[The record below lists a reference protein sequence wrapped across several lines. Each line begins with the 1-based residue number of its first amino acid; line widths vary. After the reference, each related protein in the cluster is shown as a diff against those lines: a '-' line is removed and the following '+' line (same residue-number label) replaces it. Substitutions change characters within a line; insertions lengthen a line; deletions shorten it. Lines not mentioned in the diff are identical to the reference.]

1 MKWQHVTLRLPTF
14 SNNARGV
21 HESLEHFFRGHD
33 FQNWTLTNDSVR
45 EVEDWSRY
53 KEAAK
58 ILDFTG
64 DQDYYR
70 TKTKEGSLQH
80 VMRDQSAP
88 NGYMIHMTKNFQ
100 PVFIPA
106 HGRASDPR
114 EFE

>member
-1 MKWQHVTLRLPTF
+1 MSIERGGRL
-14 SNNARGV
+14 G
-21 HESLEHFFRGHD
+21 SLQGSCQAVYFRFYRRSGLL
-33 FQNWTLTNDSVR
+33 QN
-45 EVEDWSRY
+45 
-53 KEAAK
+53 
-58 ILDFTG
+58 
-64 DQDYYR
+64 
-70 TKTKEGSLQH
+70 KTKEGSLQH